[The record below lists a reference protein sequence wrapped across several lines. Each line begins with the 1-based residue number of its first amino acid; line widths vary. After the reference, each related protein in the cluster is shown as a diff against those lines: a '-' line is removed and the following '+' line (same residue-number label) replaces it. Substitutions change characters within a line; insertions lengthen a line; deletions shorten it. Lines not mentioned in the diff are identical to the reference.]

1 MESRKVWVSQHEAEM
16 ETKCTLSTAQIP
28 ALPNHFI
35 SPVEIRDPISG
46 KTVPESL
53 FSLFPDLVCPI
64 WLIYLLPPENTGHQV
79 EHLFFISFLQEINST
94 QRERACK
101 HCQKSYRITQYS
113 RHVTAWMLAAACCHE
128 GLHTGTQ
135 PVSPLLSLTGN
146 SDNRNGSFHPLLLI
160 SIHPEN
166 SIPPFSDLR
175 LGEGL
180 LIWDSWTW
188 RSCAKDWCML

>member
-1 MESRKVWVSQHEAEM
+1 M
-16 ETKCTLSTAQIP
+16 ETKCTLSTVQIP

-53 FSLFPDLVCPI
+53 FSLCPDLVCPN

-79 EHLFFISFLQEINST
+79 EHLFLISFPQEINST

-113 RHVTAWMLAAACCHE
+113 RHVTMFECLLPPAASE

-135 PVSPLLSLTGN
+135 PVSPLLSLAGN

-160 SIHPEN
+160 SVHPEN
-166 SIPPFSDLR
+166 SIPPFSDLTW
-175 LGEGL
+175 GGL
-180 LIWDSWTW
+180 
-188 RSCAKDWCML
+188 

>member
-64 WLIYLLPPENTGHQV
+64 WLIYLLPPENTRHQV

-94 QRERACK
+94 QRKHACK

-128 GLHTGTQ
+128 GLHTV
-135 PVSPLLSLTGN
+135 PRLSLPSFPSLGIQTTGMVHFTL
-146 SDNRNGSFHPLLLI
+146 SSLSPFTLKIVYLL
-160 SIHPEN
+160 
-166 SIPPFSDLR
+166 FQ
-175 LGEGL
+175 
-180 LIWDSWTW
+180 T
-188 RSCAKDWCML
+188 